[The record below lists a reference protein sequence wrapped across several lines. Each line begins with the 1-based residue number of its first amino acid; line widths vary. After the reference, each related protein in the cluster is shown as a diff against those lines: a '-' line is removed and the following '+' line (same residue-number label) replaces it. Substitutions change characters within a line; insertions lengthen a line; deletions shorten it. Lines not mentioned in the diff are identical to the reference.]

1 MGCLGQDNPTPHS
14 DHHHHD
20 NHHSHGKTSI
30 LHDLELCNALFV
42 VHTNAEHLHQVSHEG
57 GGGGRE
63 GTVETVIEEFKRRSN
78 QPLCRTMGTCDTG
91 GGQTEHPGGGLEGEG
106 ESQPLCR
113 TMGTRRC
120 RRWANRASRGWSR
133 GGGGESAVVQD
144 YGDTAMQEVGKQSI
158 QGVV

>member
-1 MGCLGQDNPTPHS
+1 MSKELPTLPYS
-14 DHHHHD
+14 EDIFQIC
-20 NHHSHGKTSI
+20 SI

-91 GGQTEHPGGGLEGEG
+91 GGQTEHPGGG
-106 ESQPLCR
+106 QVR
-113 TMGTRRC
+113 T
-120 RRWANRASRGWSR
+120 WSR
-133 GGGGESAVVQD
+133 GGGGRVSCVQD
-144 YGDTAMQEVGKQSI
+144 YGNTGMQDCRRWAI
-158 QGVV
+158 